1 MDLKEFQPTLLKKAH
16 YEKISGLSL
25 RHVIFH
31 RAKELQDAKALVR
44 FGRHW
49 MVDPQRLESYIRDG
63 GCAEIAK

>member
-1 MDLKEFQPTLLKKAH
+1 MPEGEYQPTLLKKAH

-25 RHVIFH
+25 RHLIFH
-31 RAKELQDAKALVR
+31 RAAELQDAKALVR

-49 MVDPQRLESYIRDG
+49 MVDPQRLERFIRDG